1 MIRLR
6 CLFERGCAHP
16 VLGRV
21 LLLVLVLMLALLFL
35 HFAEDGHGAESFG
48 ALCVAL
54 AAIWDRRCCAI
65 GTPKRQ
71 ANKFGSN
78 RPWSPTLI
86 LASRLRM
93 ASGPDPPLSLPLR
106 R

>member
-16 VLGRV
+16 VLGPI

-54 AAIWDRRCCAI
+54 AAILGSLVACAI

-71 ANKFGSN
+71 ASKVGSN
-78 RPWSPTLI
+78 RPWATHVD
-86 LASRLRM
+86 LASRLRRCLW
-93 ASGPDPPLSLPLR
+93 P
-106 R
+106 